1 MESGFYLRELRN
13 NKKFSLR
20 SLSIKSGVSHTQIA
34 DLEKGINFGT
44 VEKLEKILNALG
56 ATEEQKM
63 KFYYL
68 RDYEKTPE
76 TIKKELNEYKSIPLE
91 ILKNRAEHLTEKLKR
106 LDVEEL
112 NKLEEYIDFLLIK
125 RK

>member
-20 SLSIKSGVSHTQIA
+20 SLSIKSGVSHTQIS

-44 VEKLEKILNALG
+44 VEKLEKILKALG

-91 ILKNRAEHLTEKLKR
+91 ILKNRAEHLTEKLKK
-106 LDVEEL
+106 LSVEEL
-112 NKLEEYIDFLLIK
+112 TKLEEYIDFLLIK